1 MSNIATSDAR
11 ALFTKML
18 MDKYQERPQVTG
30 LLRSFFP
37 DKVEMTKELSIE
49 VQRGTEKIA
58 VDVIRGSIGN
68 RNTMSLSS
76 EKIFVPPYHR
86 EYFDATDLSLYD
98 RLWGST
104 SIDDGVFSALLEQIS
119 EKQGLLQDKIE
130 RSHELQCAEVLET
143 GIVTYNKGVSVDF
156 NRKAAMKV
164 DKGGGNY
171 WATGSISP
179 YDDLAAG
186 AKLLRQNGKAQ
197 GAKYNVIM
205 GETAFQHF
213 MDNTIVKERADIRNF
228 QLDSVREPQRN
239 SVGGSLQGTVV
250 AGSYTF
256 DIWTYPE
263 FYDNA
268 SNVST
273 PYLND
278 KKVIILPINP
288 RFNFGFAAVP
298 QLATQGGVTKG
309 KFLFGDYVDERKSTH
324 EFDVKSAGLAI
335 PTAVDQIY
343 TLQVVA

>member
-1 MSNIATSDAR
+1 MSNIASSDAR

-18 MDKYQERPQVTG
+18 LDKYKERVEVKG
-30 LLRSFFP
+30 FLRSFFP
-37 DKVEMTKELSIE
+37 EKIEMTKELSIE
-49 VQRGTEKIA
+49 VQRGKEKIA

-68 RNTMSLSS
+68 RNTFSQSS
-76 EKIFVPPYHR
+76 EKIFVPPHHR
-86 EYFDATDLSLYD
+86 EYFDATELSLYD

-104 SIDDGVFSALLEQIS
+104 SIDDGVFTALLEQVA
-119 EKQGLLQDKIE
+119 EKQGELQSKIE
-130 RSHELQCAEVLET
+130 RAHELQCAEVLET

-156 NRKAAMKV
+156 HRKAAMKV

-171 WATGSISP
+171 WATGTVNP

-197 GAKYNVIM
+197 GGKYNVIM
-205 GETAFQHF
+205 GETAFADF
-213 MDNTIVKERADIRNF
+213 MDNDVVKARADIRNF
-228 QLDSVREPQRN
+228 SLDSIREPQRN
-239 SVGGSLQGTVV
+239 STGASLQGNVV
-250 AGSYTF
+250 AGSYSF

-278 KKVIILPINP
+278 KKVIILPLDP
-288 RFNFGFAAVP
+288 RFKFGFAAVP
-298 QLATQGGVTKG
+298 QLATVGGVTKG
-309 KFLFGDYVDERKSTH
+309 KFLFGDYIDKRKSTH
-324 EFDVKSAGLAI
+324 EFDVKSCGLAI
-335 PTAVDQIY
+335 PVAVDQIY